1 MKNVFK
7 ENPKLYIL
15 LVLGVI
21 LSIFSFVYEYAINT
35 DITFITYV
43 LIAVDVLMLLI
54 NMFYLSY
61 LLNKKIGKSIVNAIL
76 LSLLYFVCIVGVI
89 MGMAEESVGLNLLLN
104 SIRVL
109 VYLGPSIIILLPV
122 IYIFC
127 LALG

>member
-7 ENPKLYIL
+7 ENPKLFIL
-15 LVLGVI
+15 LGLGI
-21 LSIFSFVYEYAINT
+21 PLSIFSFVYEYAIDT
-35 DITFITYV
+35 DIIFITYV
-43 LIAVDVLMLLI
+43 LIAVDVLLLLI

-61 LLNKKIGKSIVNAIL
+61 LLNNKIGKSIVNAIL

-89 MGMAEESVGLNLLLN
+89 MGMAEESAGLNLLLN

-122 IYIFC
+122 IYILC
-127 LALG
+127 LVLG

>member
-7 ENPKLYIL
+7 ENPKLFIL
-15 LVLGVI
+15 LGLGI
-21 LSIFSFVYEYAINT
+21 SLSIFSFVYEYAIDT
-35 DITFITYV
+35 DIIFITYV
-43 LIAVDVLMLLI
+43 LIAVDVLLLLI

-61 LLNKKIGKSIVNAIL
+61 LLNNKIGKSIVNAIL

-89 MGMAEESVGLNLLLN
+89 MGMAEESAGLNLLLN
-104 SIRVL
+104 SIKVL

>member
-7 ENPKLYIL
+7 ENPKLFIL
-15 LVLGVI
+15 LGLGI
-21 LSIFSFVYEYAINT
+21 PLSIFSFVYEYVIDYDNLL
-35 DITFITYV
+35 ITYTLMSID
-43 LIAVDVLMLLI
+43 LILLLI

-61 LLNKKIGKSIVNAIL
+61 LLNNKIGKSIVNAIL
-76 LSLLYFVCIVGVI
+76 LSLLYFVGIVGVI
-89 MGMAEESVGLNLLLN
+89 MGMAEGNEGLNLLLN

>member
-1 MKNVFK
+1 MKNIFK
-7 ENPKLYIL
+7 ENPKLFIL
-15 LVLGVI
+15 LGLGI
-21 LSIFSFVYEYAINT
+21 SLSIFSFVYEYAIDT
-35 DITFITYV
+35 DIIFITYV
-43 LIAVDVLMLLI
+43 LIAVDVLLLLI

-89 MGMAEESVGLNLLLN
+89 MGMAEESAGLNLLLN

-109 VYLGPSIIILLPV
+109 VYLGPSIIILLPA
-122 IYIFC
+122 IYILC

>member
-7 ENPKLYIL
+7 ENPKLFIL
-15 LVLGVI
+15 LGLGI
-21 LSIFSFVYEYAINT
+21 PLSIFSFVYEYVINY
-35 DITFITYV
+35 DNLLITYSLMSID
-43 LIAVDVLMLLI
+43 LILLLI

-61 LLNKKIGKSIVNAIL
+61 LLNNKIGKSIVNAIL
-76 LSLLYFVCIVGVI
+76 LSLLYFVGIVGVI
-89 MGMAEESVGLNLLLN
+89 MGMAEGSEGLNLLLN
-104 SIRVL
+104 SIKVL

>member
-7 ENPKLYIL
+7 ENPKLFIL
-15 LVLGVI
+15 LGLGI
-21 LSIFSFVYEYAINT
+21 PLSIFSFVYEYGINY
-35 DITFITYV
+35 DNLLITYTLMSID
-43 LIAVDVLMLLI
+43 LILLLI

-61 LLNKKIGKSIVNAIL
+61 LLNNKIGKSIVNAIL
-76 LSLLYFVCIVGVI
+76 LSLLYFVGIVGVI
-89 MGMAEESVGLNLLLN
+89 MGMAEGSEGLNLLIN
-104 SIRVL
+104 SIKVL

>member
-7 ENPKLYIL
+7 ENPKLFIL
-15 LVLGVI
+15 LGLGI
-21 LSIFSFVYEYAINT
+21 PLSIFSFVYEYVINY
-35 DITFITYV
+35 DNLLITYTLMSID
-43 LIAVDVLMLLI
+43 LILLLI

-61 LLNKKIGKSIVNAIL
+61 LLNNKIGKSIVNAIL

-89 MGMAEESVGLNLLLN
+89 MGMAEESAGLNLLLN

-109 VYLGPSIIILLPV
+109 VYLGPSIIILLPA

>member
-7 ENPKLYIL
+7 ENPKLFIL
-15 LVLGVI
+15 LGLGI
-21 LSIFSFVYEYAINT
+21 PLSIFSFVYEYVINY
-35 DITFITYV
+35 DNLLITYTLMSID
-43 LIAVDVLMLLI
+43 LILLLI

-61 LLNKKIGKSIVNAIL
+61 LLNNKIGKSIVNAIL

-89 MGMAEESVGLNLLLN
+89 MGMAEESAGLNLLLN

>member
-7 ENPKLYIL
+7 ENPKLFIL
-15 LVLGVI
+15 LGLGI
-21 LSIFSFVYEYAINT
+21 PLSIFSFVFEYVINY
-35 DITFITYV
+35 DNLLITYTLMSID
-43 LIAVDVLMLLI
+43 LILLLI

-61 LLNKKIGKSIVNAIL
+61 LLNNKIGKSIVNAIL

-89 MGMAEESVGLNLLLN
+89 MGMAEESAGLNLLLN
-104 SIRVL
+104 SIKVL

>member
-7 ENPKLYIL
+7 ENPKLFIL
-15 LVLGVI
+15 LGLGI
-21 LSIFSFVYEYAINT
+21 PLSIFSFVFEYVINY
-35 DITFITYV
+35 DNLLITYT
-43 LIAVDVLMLLI
+43 LMSIDLMLLLI

-61 LLNKKIGKSIVNAIL
+61 LLNNKIGKSIVNAIL

-89 MGMAEESVGLNLLLN
+89 MGMAEGSEGLNLLLN
-104 SIRVL
+104 SIKVL

>member
-7 ENPKLYIL
+7 ENPKLFIL
-15 LVLGVI
+15 LGLGI
-21 LSIFSFVYEYAINT
+21 PLSIFSFVYEYGINY
-35 DITFITYV
+35 DNLFITYTLMSID
-43 LIAVDVLMLLI
+43 LILLLI

-61 LLNKKIGKSIVNAIL
+61 LLNNKIGKSIVNAIL
-76 LSLLYFVCIVGVI
+76 LSLLYFVGIVGVI
-89 MGMAEESVGLNLLLN
+89 MGMAEGGEGLNLLLN
-104 SIRVL
+104 SIKVL

>member
-1 MKNVFK
+1 MKNIFK

-21 LSIFSFVYEYAINT
+21 LSIFSFVYEYAIDT
-35 DITFITYV
+35 DIIFITYV
-43 LIAVDVLMLLI
+43 LIVVDVLLLLI

-61 LLNKKIGKSIVNAIL
+61 LLNNKVGKSIVNAIL

-89 MGMAEESVGLNLLLN
+89 MGMAEESAGLNLLLN

-109 VYLGPSIIILLPV
+109 VYLGPSIIILLPI

>member
-7 ENPKLYIL
+7 ENPKLFIL
-15 LVLGVI
+15 IGLGI
-21 LSIFSFVYEYAINT
+21 PLSIFSFVYEYVINY
-35 DITFITYV
+35 DNLLITYTLMSID
-43 LIAVDVLMLLI
+43 LILLLI

-61 LLNKKIGKSIVNAIL
+61 LLNNKIGKSIVNAIL
-76 LSLLYFVCIVGVI
+76 LSLLYFVGIVGVI
-89 MGMAEESVGLNLLLN
+89 MGMAEGNEGLNLLLN
-104 SIRVL
+104 SIKVL

>member
-7 ENPKLYIL
+7 ENPKLFIL
-15 LVLGVI
+15 LGLGI
-21 LSIFSFVYEYAINT
+21 PLSIFSFVYEYVINY
-35 DITFITYV
+35 DNLLITYTLMSID
-43 LIAVDVLMLLI
+43 LILLLI

-61 LLNKKIGKSIVNAIL
+61 LLNNKIGKSIVNAIL
-76 LSLLYFVCIVGVI
+76 LSLLYFVGIVGVI
-89 MGMAEESVGLNLLLN
+89 MGMAEGGEGLNLLLN
-104 SIRVL
+104 SIKVL

>member
-7 ENPKLYIL
+7 ENPKLFIL
-15 LVLGVI
+15 LGLGI
-21 LSIFSFVYEYAINT
+21 PLSIFSFVYEYGINY
-35 DITFITYV
+35 DNLLITYTLMSID
-43 LIAVDVLMLLI
+43 LILLLI

-61 LLNKKIGKSIVNAIL
+61 LLNNKIGKSIVNAIL
-76 LSLLYFVCIVGVI
+76 LSLLYFVGIVGVI
-89 MGMAEESVGLNLLLN
+89 MGMAEGGEGLNLLLN
-104 SIRVL
+104 SIKVL

>member
-7 ENPKLYIL
+7 ENPKLFIL
-15 LVLGVI
+15 IGLGI
-21 LSIFSFVYEYAINT
+21 PLSIFSFVYEYVINY
-35 DITFITYV
+35 DNLLITYTLMSID
-43 LIAVDVLMLLI
+43 LILLLI

-61 LLNKKIGKSIVNAIL
+61 LLNNKIGKSIVNAIL
-76 LSLLYFVCIVGVI
+76 LSLLYFVGIVGVI
-89 MGMAEESVGLNLLLN
+89 MGMAEGSEGLNLLLN

>member
-7 ENPKLYIL
+7 ENPKLFIL
-15 LVLGVI
+15 IGLGI
-21 LSIFSFVYEYAINT
+21 PLSIFSFVYEYVINY
-35 DITFITYV
+35 DNLLITYTLMSID
-43 LIAVDVLMLLI
+43 LILLLI

-61 LLNKKIGKSIVNAIL
+61 LLNNKIGKSIVNAIL
-76 LSLLYFVCIVGVI
+76 LSLLYFVGIVGVI
-89 MGMAEESVGLNLLLN
+89 MGVAEGSEGLNLLLN

>member
-7 ENPKLYIL
+7 ENPKLFIL
-15 LVLGVI
+15 LGLGI
-21 LSIFSFVYEYAINT
+21 PLSIFSFVYEYVINY
-35 DITFITYV
+35 DNLLITYTLMSID
-43 LIAVDVLMLLI
+43 LILLLI

-61 LLNKKIGKSIVNAIL
+61 LLNNKIGKSIVNAIL
-76 LSLLYFVCIVGVI
+76 LSLLYFVGIVGVI
-89 MGMAEESVGLNLLLN
+89 MGMAEGSEGLNLLLN

>member
-7 ENPKLYIL
+7 ENPKLFIL
-15 LVLGVI
+15 LGLGI
-21 LSIFSFVYEYAINT
+21 PLSIFSFVYEYVIDYDNLL
-35 DITFITYV
+35 ITYTLMSID
-43 LIAVDVLMLLI
+43 LILLLI

-61 LLNKKIGKSIVNAIL
+61 LLNNKIGKSIVNAIL

-89 MGMAEESVGLNLLLN
+89 MGMAEESAGLNLLLN

-109 VYLGPSIIILLPV
+109 VYLGPSIIILLPA

>member
-7 ENPKLYIL
+7 ENPKLFIL
-15 LVLGVI
+15 LGLGI
-21 LSIFSFVYEYAINT
+21 PLSIFSFVYEYAIDT
-35 DITFITYV
+35 DIIFITYV
-43 LIAVDVLMLLI
+43 LIAVDVLLLLI

-61 LLNKKIGKSIVNAIL
+61 LLNNKIGKSIVNAIL

-89 MGMAEESVGLNLLLN
+89 MGMAEESAGLNLLFN

-122 IYIFC
+122 IYILC